1 MAIDD
6 LLDEHEQSER
16 VRSWLRKNGASIL
29 GGVAIA
35 IGAIAG
41 WQWYQKD
48 QGGKLA
54 SANVEYQKA
63 LVGLQQN
70 KLDDAAKAVKALEA
84 GPSSIYGDLAALQL
98 AKAQV
103 DAGKNEEAL
112 ATLRAVKVE
121 SDLQRVV
128 DQRVARLLVATGKS
142 DEAIKLLGSAT
153 DSSSLEIHGDA
164 LMAQGKRDD
173 ARAQYEKALKSLDV
187 AARSGACW
195 KPRLWMPA
203 ARSPPLRSRFDE
215 SEGHDHP
222 RRHRAPDGHG
232 PDRLQ
237 HHEGLVRR
245 QGRGSEEGP
254 GAG

>member
-41 WQWYQKD
+41 WQWYQTN

-63 LVGLQQN
+63 LVGLQDN

-103 DAGKNEEAL
+103 DAGKNEDAL
-112 ATLRAVKVE
+112 ATLRAIKADPEFKPVIE
-121 SDLQRVV
+121 
-128 DQRVARLLVATGKS
+128 QRVARLLVATGKTE
-142 DEAIKLLGSAT
+142 DAIKQLGTAT
-153 DSSSLEIHGDA
+153 DSASLEIHGDA
-164 LMAQGKRDD
+164 LMAQGKRDA
-173 ARAQYEKALKSLDV
+173 AREQYEKALKTLDV
-187 AARSGACW
+187 AAPQR
-195 KPRLWMPA
+195 RLLETKLTDAGGTVTDPA
-203 ARSPPLRSRFDE
+203 E
-215 SEGHDHP
+215 S
-222 RRHRAPDGHG
+222 
-232 PDRLQ
+232 
-237 HHEGLVRR
+237 V
-245 QGRGSEEGP
+245 
-254 GAG
+254 